1 MSRADWIDAA
11 CELDDRLAKR
21 IAEGSEGSEV
31 CSGEHCD
38 GQGRTLEAG
47 DACGFCQEVEY
58 GIWQAGEPD

>member
-1 MSRADWIDAA
+1 MNRPDRINAA

-47 DACGFCQEVEY
+47 DECGFCQEIEY
-58 GIWQAGEPD
+58 GVWLAGEPD